1 MPDDPSEPAAERIV
15 VGGLVQA
22 VGFRPFVWRTA
33 RRLGLRGTVRNL
45 GDTVEIRVAG
55 PRAARD
61 ALVAALWSGP
71 PRARVGTV
79 TRHPGAYDGGP
90 GFDIAPSAAGSV
102 SAGIVAD
109 LATCPACLDEI
120 HTPTARRHGYAFTNC
135 VDCGP
140 RFSIVSGFPYDRART
155 TMAGFA
161 LCPACRTEYDDPA
174 DRRFHAQ
181 PIACPDCGPRL
192 RFVGPEA
199 GPAEGDAALAAAASL
214 LLTGGIVAVKGIG
227 GYHLACLATCDTTVA
242 LLRARKGRPAK
253 PLAVM
258 MRDAAMLAA
267 FCRPTAAERQLLAD
281 PSAPV
286 VPVATRADAPLSAG
300 LSAGL
305 APGLDRLGVMLA
317 YTPLHA
323 LLLARVGAPLVMSS
337 GNASG
342 CPQVIDDAAA
352 LRDLAGIADGWLMHD
367 RPIARRLD
375 DSVMAVV
382 DGQPRTL
389 RRGRGLAPEPLAL
402 PPGFAPAPPVLAMG
416 ADLKSAFCL
425 THTGQALLSHHM
437 GNLDDAGVED
447 ALRAALADYRALF
460 AQAPA
465 VVAVDAHPE
474 YRSHALGRRLAAEG
488 GLRVEP
494 VWHHHAHVAACMAE
508 HGLPADGPAVVGL
521 ALDGSGLGQDG
532 TIWGGEVL
540 VCDYRAARRVGRL
553 APVALPGGDVA
564 AREPWRMLLAHL
576 DAALGPDGADAAV
589 ARGLAPALAGRPL
602 PVLRAMIRAGV
613 NAPPC
618 SSAGRLFDAMA
629 ALLEVA
635 PARMSYEGEAAMR
648 LEALAR
654 GADRAADAAP
664 FGLRTNSG
672 LAEIDPAPMWRAA
685 LRDKAD
691 GVPPARIAAAFHA
704 GLARAFAD
712 LAQRAARAE
721 GLDTVALSGG
731 AMHNA
736 LLAEALAGRLRAA
749 GLRVLLPARAPAGD
763 GGLALGQAVIAAARS
778 LEGH

>member
-1 MPDDPSEPAAERIV
+1 MTVPDRPVELAAERIV
-15 VGGLVQA
+15 VSGLVQA
-22 VGFRPFVWRTA
+22 VGFRPFVWRVA
-33 RRLGLRGTVRNL
+33 RRLGLRGTVCNL
-45 GDTVEIRVAG
+45 GDRVEILVTG
-55 PRAARD
+55 PEAARD

-71 PRARVGTV
+71 PRARVLAV
-79 TRHPGAYDGGP
+79 ARQPDLYDGGP
-90 GFDIAPSAAGSV
+90 GFEIVPSVAGGV

-109 LATCPACLDEI
+109 LATCPACLEEI
-120 HTPTARRHGYAFTNC
+120 RSPAARRHGYAFTNC

-161 LCPACRTEYDDPA
+161 LCASCRAEYDDPT

-181 PIACPDCGPRL
+181 PIACPACGPRL
-192 RFVGPEA
+192 RFVGPGA
-199 GPAEGDAALAAAASL
+199 GSEGEAALTAAASL
-214 LLTGGIVAVKGIG
+214 LLSGGIVAVKGIG
-227 GYHLACLATCDTTVA
+227 GYHLACLATSDAAVA
-242 LLRARKGRPAK
+242 LLRARKGRLAK

-258 MRDAAMLAA
+258 MRDAAMLEA
-267 FCRPTAAERQLLAD
+267 FCRPSAAERQLLAD
-281 PSAPV
+281 PAAPV
-286 VPVATRADAPLSAG
+286 VPVATRADAP

-337 GNASG
+337 GNLSG
-342 CPQVIDDAAA
+342 CPQVTDDAAA

-382 DGQPRTL
+382 DGQPRVL
-389 RRGRGLAPEPLAL
+389 RRGRGLAPEPLTL
-402 PPGFAPAPPVLAMG
+402 PPGFAAAPPVLAMG
-416 ADLKSAFCL
+416 ADLKAAFCL
-425 THTGQALLSHHM
+425 TRNGQALLSHHM
-437 GNLDDAGVED
+437 GNLDDAGVAD
-447 ALRAALADYRALF
+447 ALLAALADYRALF

-465 VVAVDAHPE
+465 VVAVDAHPD
-474 YRSHALGRRLAAEG
+474 YRSHALGRRLAAEA
-488 GLRVEP
+488 GLRVET

-508 HGLPADGPAVVGL
+508 HGLPADGRAVVGL
-521 ALDGSGLGQDG
+521 ALDGAGLGQDG
-532 TIWGGEVL
+532 TVWGGEVL

-553 APVALPGGDVA
+553 APVAMPGGDVA

-576 DAALGPDGADAAV
+576 DATLEPDGTDAAV

-613 NAPPC
+613 NAPAC

-629 ALLEVA
+629 ALLDVA

-654 GADRAADAAP
+654 GADQAADSAP
-664 FGLRTNSG
+664 FGLRTRDG
-672 LAEIDPAPMWRAA
+672 LAEIDPAAMWRAA
-685 LRDKAD
+685 LRDRGD
-691 GVPPARIAAAFHA
+691 GVAPARISASFHA
-704 GLARAFAD
+704 GLAGAFAE
-712 LAQRAARAE
+712 LARRTAQVE

-736 LLAEALAGRLRAA
+736 VLAETLAVRLRAA
-749 GLRVLLPARAPAGD
+749 GLRVLLPVRAPAGD
-763 GGLALGQAVIAAARS
+763 GGLALGQAAVAAARM
-778 LEGH
+778 LEGV